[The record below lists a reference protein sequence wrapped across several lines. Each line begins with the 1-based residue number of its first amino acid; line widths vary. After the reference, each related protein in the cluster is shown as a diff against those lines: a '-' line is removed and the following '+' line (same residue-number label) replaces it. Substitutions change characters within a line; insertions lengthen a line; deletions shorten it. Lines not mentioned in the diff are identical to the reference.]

1 MDFFSSS
8 ETLSSASR
16 LKIHSCFACSTANCF
31 CAPKPGH
38 AFVITRAPQASAI
51 ERVLSVELEST
62 TTTSSAHATDSQ
74 AALIFGSSLKLM
86 MVALICI
93 FDGFSPAKAQRRKGK
108 RKKLKFFCVFLCAF
122 AGKITGL
129 RDHRVI
135 DNYVVRSQR
144 RRCRTL

>member
-38 AFVITRAPQASAI
+38 AFVITRAPHASAI

-62 TTTSSAHATDSQ
+62 TTISSAHATDSQ
-74 AALIFGSSLKLM
+74 AALIFDSSLKVM

-93 FDGFSPAKAQRRKGK
+93 VNNEKGHRLHGSVLLRIICGLFTLDG
-108 RKKLKFFCVFLCAF
+108 
-122 AGKITGL
+122 
-129 RDHRVI
+129 
-135 DNYVVRSQR
+135 
-144 RRCRTL
+144 